1 MLLGAVVALAVIV
14 GVAIAVVLTCD
25 FRPRNGLG
33 VVAPLRLRSPEIA
46 MIGGGKIDF
55 ITSRLDLRVASLPHS
70 TGFFALDIPLE
81 ITGTLA
87 RPSARPAVGS
97 AAEMPDRVP
106 ALSADLQAVSD
117 RNSCAR

>member
-1 MLLGAVVALAVIV
+1 VLAVMEIH
-14 GVAIAVVLTCD
+14 
-25 FRPRNGLG
+25 NGLG

-46 MIGGGKIDF
+46 MTGGGTIDF
-55 ITSRLDLRVASLPHS
+55 LTSRLDLRVAPQPHS
-70 TGFFALDIPLE
+70 TGFFALDIPLA

-97 AAEMPDRVP
+97 AAEVHDRMP

-117 RNSCAR
+117 RNACAR

>member
-1 MLLGAVVALAVIV
+1 
-14 GVAIAVVLTCD
+14 
-25 FRPRNGLG
+25 
-33 VVAPLRLRSPEIA
+33 
-46 MIGGGKIDF
+46 MIGSGKIDF
-55 ITSRLDLRVASLPHS
+55 MTSRLDLRVASLPHS

-97 AAEMPDRVP
+97 AAEMPDRMP
-106 ALSADLQAVSD
+106 ALSADLRAVSD

>member
-1 MLLGAVVALAVIV
+1 
-14 GVAIAVVLTCD
+14 
-25 FRPRNGLG
+25 
-33 VVAPLRLRSPEIA
+33 
-46 MIGGGKIDF
+46 MIGSGKIDF
-55 ITSRLDLRVASLPHS
+55 MTSRLDLRVASLPHW

-97 AAEMPDRVP
+97 AAEMPDRMP
-106 ALSADLQAVSD
+106 ALSADLRAVSD